1 MRDSASLVK
10 SDLQSLQSDFAIR
23 KIGFHFF
30 VVCEIGFRCP
40 AEIRLRAREI
50 RFWDSE
56 IGFFSL
62 PEIRILVSDVRFLW
76 DEIGSQIKNQAKPDF
91 KSSV

>member
-1 MRDSASLVK
+1 MMMTIAVVLHCRKEPCANSASLAK
-10 SDLQSLQSDFAIR
+10 SDLQSLQSDIAVR

-50 RFWDSE
+50 RFGDSE
-56 IGFFSL
+56 IGFSA
-62 PEIRILVSDVRFLW
+62 FL
-76 DEIGSQIKNQAKPDF
+76 
-91 KSSV
+91 KSEFW